1 MKGWAL
7 DIDEIDY
14 RFSSILLGVCCQS
27 FMIANANMIYC
38 KSLLFIRA
46 NKKILNG
53 GMHIVYYILESS
65 EVKTNFL
72 LFFTRIVTKLT
83 EDLTNFLVVRKSR
96 NSYYK
101 YKYDDLL
108 QNFLKFHP
116 V

>member
-1 MKGWAL
+1 
-7 DIDEIDY
+7 
-14 RFSSILLGVCCQS
+14 
-27 FMIANANMIYC
+27 MIANANMIYC

-53 GMHIVYYILESS
+53 GMHIVYCILGESS

-72 LFFTRIVTKLT
+72 SFFTRIVTKLT
-83 EDLTNFLVVRKSR
+83 KDLTNLLVVRKSR

-108 QNFLKFHP
+108 QNFLKVHP